1 MKGVI
6 YARYSSDNQREESI
20 EGQLREC
27 KEYAERNDITILGTY
42 IDRALSAKT
51 DNRPEF
57 QHMIKESAKGLFDV
71 VLVWKLDRFARNRYD
86 SARYKNLLKK
96 NGVKVISARE
106 NISEGSE
113 GIILEAML
121 EGYAEYYSAELS
133 EKVIRGL
140 TDNAL
145 KCKYNGGTVPMGY
158 YIDEQ
163 QYYQIDPKTA
173 PVVLEMFT
181 KYSEG
186 ATMQE
191 LVNLLNSRG
200 MRSIRGGKITLN
212 IMNHLLKNRRYMGEY
227 SYRDVV
233 KENGIPA
240 IVPKELFER
249 VQERLAKNKK
259 APARHKAEDD
269 YLLTTKLYCGKCGSF
284 MVGESGTS
292 HTMKVHRYYRCV
304 NTKKKK
310 LCDKKA
316 VKKDW
321 IEDLV
326 VNYTMKAIMNDEVM
340 ERLID
345 TLMELQKKES
355 TDLPLLKKQ
364 LAETEKGINN
374 MLNAIQA
381 GIFTPSTKQ
390 RLDELEE
397 TKSQLEV
404 SILQEEMH
412 KPLLTREQ
420 IAFFIYR
427 FRKFDVTKREQ
438 RQRLIDS
445 FVNAVYLYEDKI
457 ILTFNYKDG
466 SKTITLAEVEGSD
479 LSVLGAPK
487 EMTEVYPLRGGGVP
501 RSFLFF
507 GCLCRYHTVLVGA
520 DGVCIDG
527 VALGGVGQD
536 AKGVAGVQDAAGLL
550 GTPAHLVD
558 VGLLN
563 DLHVGDF
570 IGKVAPVGLQM
581 NDGAELRRTKVREV
595 RARMPADKDCAVLAG
610 QDAVTLGAAART
622 AAKLTLA
629 VAPIEGA
636 VHVCAFDPD
645 AAQLFAVLHA
655 VVLGLRS
662 GDLLGTLRGGCFGGP
677 AFFLLT
683 GCLGGFTGGAGSLLL
698 GGFGGGLTGCS
709 GTGRSGSFG
718 SSLPV
723 FGDDQRRRYADADG
737 QRQCA
742 EGQALCHPFAAHA
755 LCSRLAR

>member
-487 EMTEVYPLRGGGVP
+487 IRP
-501 RSFLFF
+501 S
-507 GCLCRYHTVLVGA
+507 
-520 DGVCIDG
+520 
-527 VALGGVGQD
+527 
-536 AKGVAGVQDAAGLL
+536 AKGRWSYFWVPLPVVAQPQGDRTCPEQVNCPCARILLRKILVTAHPRRLAVWEHGSVGV
-550 GTPAHLVD
+550 H
-558 VGLLN
+558 
-563 DLHVGDF
+563 
-570 IGKVAPVGLQM
+570 
-581 NDGAELRRTKVREV
+581 
-595 RARMPADKDCAVLAG
+595 
-610 QDAVTLGAAART
+610 T
-622 AAKLTLA
+622 AASWPDGTGLTLA
-629 VAPIEGA
+629 LPHYSNILRFCYRCPKPLYFAKNWGILASGRRGDRMEDYTRKFNAAKEKDEEIHHILTSVYTALEEKGYNPINQLVGYILSE
-636 VHVCAFDPD
+636 DPTYITNHRQARTLIRKLD
-645 AAQLFAVLHA
+645 RDELLQVL
-655 VVLGLRS
+655 LRS
-662 GDLLGTLRGGCFGGP
+662 YL
-677 AFFLLT
+677 
-683 GCLGGFTGGAGSLLL
+683 S
-698 GGFGGGLTGCS
+698 
-709 GTGRSGSFG
+709 
-718 SSLPV
+718 
-723 FGDDQRRRYADADG
+723 Q
-737 QRQCA
+737 
-742 EGQALCHPFAAHA
+742 
-755 LCSRLAR
+755 

>member
-1 MKGVI
+1 
-6 YARYSSDNQREESI
+6 
-20 EGQLREC
+20 
-27 KEYAERNDITILGTY
+27 
-42 IDRALSAKT
+42 
-51 DNRPEF
+51 
-57 QHMIKESAKGLFDV
+57 
-71 VLVWKLDRFARNRYD
+71 
-86 SARYKNLLKK
+86 
-96 NGVKVISARE
+96 
-106 NISEGSE
+106 
-113 GIILEAML
+113 
-121 EGYAEYYSAELS
+121 
-133 EKVIRGL
+133 
-140 TDNAL
+140 
-145 KCKYNGGTVPMGY
+145 MGY

-191 LVNLLNSRG
+191 LVNLLNDRG

-227 SYRDVV
+227 SYRDMV
-233 KENGIPA
+233 KEDGIPT
-240 IVPKELFER
+240 IVLKKLFER

-310 LCDKKA
+310 HCDKKA

-326 VNYTMKAIMNDEVM
+326 VGYTMKAIMNDDVM

-374 MLNAIQA
+374 LLNAIKS

-479 LSVLGAPK
+479 LSCFGAVSKDVKKHRDSLYLLEFPVLSIFLLYILPMMQKLLQTGGMIMAKAGMKSPSPYDALRFFAFPYRQPK
-487 EMTEVYPLRGGGVP
+487 PIPLLMFRHEKERPGTL
-501 RSFLFF
+501 FLES
-507 GCLCRYHTVLVGA
+507 
-520 DGVCIDG
+520 
-527 VALGGVGQD
+527 
-536 AKGVAGVQDAAGLL
+536 LL
-550 GTPAHLVD
+550 YSPQNIGFIHL
-558 VGLLN
+558 
-563 DLHVGDF
+563 
-570 IGKVAPVGLQM
+570 
-581 NDGAELRRTKVREV
+581 LRR
-595 RARMPADKDCAVLAG
+595 
-610 QDAVTLGAAART
+610 
-622 AAKLTLA
+622 
-629 VAPIEGA
+629 
-636 VHVCAFDPD
+636 
-645 AAQLFAVLHA
+645 
-655 VVLGLRS
+655 
-662 GDLLGTLRGGCFGGP
+662 
-677 AFFLLT
+677 
-683 GCLGGFTGGAGSLLL
+683 
-698 GGFGGGLTGCS
+698 
-709 GTGRSGSFG
+709 
-718 SSLPV
+718 
-723 FGDDQRRRYADADG
+723 QR
-737 QRQCA
+737 
-742 EGQALCHPFAAHA
+742 
-755 LCSRLAR
+755 

>member
-1 MKGVI
+1 MKAVI
-6 YARYSSDNQREESI
+6 YARYSSDRQTEQSI

-27 KEYAERNDITILGTY
+27 YAFAKANDIAVIDTY
-42 IDRALSAKT
+42 IDRAISGKT
-51 DNRPEF
+51 DNRPAF
-57 QHMIKESAKGLFDV
+57 QKMIEDSAKRQFQAV
-71 VLVWKLDRFARNRYD
+71 IVYRLDRFTRNRYD
-86 SARYKNLLKK
+86 SAIYKARLKK
-96 NGVKVISARE
+96 NGVKVLSAME
-106 NISEGSE
+106 NLNGSPE
-113 GIILEAML
+113 SIIMESLL
-121 EGYAEYYSAELS
+121 EGMAEYYSVELS
-133 EKVIRGL
+133 QKITRGMRE
-140 TDNAL
+140 NAL
-145 KCKYNGGTVPMGY
+145 KGKALGGQRVLGY
-158 YIDEQ
+158 KVNSDCYFEIDET
-163 QYYQIDPKTA
+163 TA
-173 PVVLEMFT
+173 PVVVDIFKLYSSGKTVKEICDILNARGVKTARGGAFNKNSLHTILTNKKYIGIYKT
-181 KYSEG
+181 KY
-186 ATMQE
+186 
-191 LVNLLNSRG
+191 
-200 MRSIRGGKITLN
+200 
-212 IMNHLLKNRRYMGEY
+212 GEI
-227 SYRDVV
+227 VG
-233 KENGIPA
+233 GIPA
-240 IVPKELFER
+240 IIDKELFEMVALR
-249 VQERLAKNKK
+249 MEQNKK
-259 APARHKAEDD
+259 APARAKAEIN
-269 YLLTTKLYCGKCGSF
+269 YLLSTKLFCGKCRSA

-487 EMTEVYPLRGGGVP
+487 ITLQCTLQGD
-501 RSFLFF
+501 FLF
-507 GCLCRYHTVLVGA
+507 
-520 DGVCIDG
+520 
-527 VALGGVGQD
+527 AL
-536 AKGVAGVQDAAGLL
+536 
-550 GTPAHLVD
+550 
-558 VGLLN
+558 
-563 DLHVGDF
+563 
-570 IGKVAPVGLQM
+570 
-581 NDGAELRRTKVREV
+581 
-595 RARMPADKDCAVLAG
+595 
-610 QDAVTLGAAART
+610 
-622 AAKLTLA
+622 
-629 VAPIEGA
+629 
-636 VHVCAFDPD
+636 
-645 AAQLFAVLHA
+645 
-655 VVLGLRS
+655 
-662 GDLLGTLRGGCFGGP
+662 
-677 AFFLLT
+677 FLL
-683 GCLGGFTGGAGSLLL
+683 
-698 GGFGGGLTGCS
+698 
-709 GTGRSGSFG
+709 
-718 SSLPV
+718 
-723 FGDDQRRRYADADG
+723 
-737 QRQCA
+737 
-742 EGQALCHPFAAHA
+742 
-755 LCSRLAR
+755 

>member
-1 MKGVI
+1 
-6 YARYSSDNQREESI
+6 
-20 EGQLREC
+20 
-27 KEYAERNDITILGTY
+27 
-42 IDRALSAKT
+42 
-51 DNRPEF
+51 
-57 QHMIKESAKGLFDV
+57 
-71 VLVWKLDRFARNRYD
+71 
-86 SARYKNLLKK
+86 
-96 NGVKVISARE
+96 
-106 NISEGSE
+106 
-113 GIILEAML
+113 
-121 EGYAEYYSAELS
+121 
-133 EKVIRGL
+133 
-140 TDNAL
+140 
-145 KCKYNGGTVPMGY
+145 
-158 YIDEQ
+158 
-163 QYYQIDPKTA
+163 
-173 PVVLEMFT
+173 
-181 KYSEG
+181 
-186 ATMQE
+186 MQE

-233 KENGIPA
+233 KEDGIPA

-326 VNYTMKAIMNDEVM
+326 VNYTMKAIMNDAVM

-487 EMTEVYPLRGGGVP
+487 APYSNKSRGLLLADQNAYY
-501 RSFLFF
+501 F
-507 GCLCRYHTVLVGA
+507 TVLY
-520 DGVCIDG
+520 
-527 VALGGVGQD
+527 
-536 AKGVAGVQDAAGLL
+536 
-550 GTPAHLVD
+550 
-558 VGLLN
+558 
-563 DLHVGDF
+563 
-570 IGKVAPVGLQM
+570 
-581 NDGAELRRTKVREV
+581 
-595 RARMPADKDCAVLAG
+595 MPA
-610 QDAVTLGAAART
+610 
-622 AAKLTLA
+622 
-629 VAPIEGA
+629 
-636 VHVCAFDPD
+636 PD
-645 AAQLFAVLHA
+645 
-655 VVLGLRS
+655 
-662 GDLLGTLRGGCFGGP
+662 
-677 AFFLLT
+677 
-683 GCLGGFTGGAGSLLL
+683 
-698 GGFGGGLTGCS
+698 
-709 GTGRSGSFG
+709 
-718 SSLPV
+718 
-723 FGDDQRRRYADADG
+723 
-737 QRQCA
+737 
-742 EGQALCHPFAAHA
+742 
-755 LCSRLAR
+755 